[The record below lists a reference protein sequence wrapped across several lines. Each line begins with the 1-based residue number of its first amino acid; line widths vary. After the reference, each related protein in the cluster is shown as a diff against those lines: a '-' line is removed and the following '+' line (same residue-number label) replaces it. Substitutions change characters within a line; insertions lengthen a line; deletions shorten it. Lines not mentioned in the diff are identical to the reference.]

1 MFDKKWA
8 KSFQHFISVLTISCT
23 AHRASRTA
31 PTLSDQLFGFSAIKA
46 HLASKRVPRFTL
58 KVLMPEAQIK
68 ERGRRRWRGKK
79 RAMYSQ
85 YCSSMPHTPW
95 ESRRWKQLSEIKLPL
110 CYNAALSCLHWQI
123 SFLIP
128 CRTERHS
135 QQTPNYR
142 HTLLSGVQFLTQR
155 DYKRISLSNFF
166 FQWNFLVRINK
177 KKIQH

>member
-1 MFDKKWA
+1 
-8 KSFQHFISVLTISCT
+8 
-23 AHRASRTA
+23 
-31 PTLSDQLFGFSAIKA
+31 
-46 HLASKRVPRFTL
+46 
-58 KVLMPEAQIK
+58 MPEAQIK

-142 HTLLSGVQFLTQR
+142 HTLLSGCNFWLREIT
-155 DYKRISLSNFF
+155 KEFHSLIFF

-177 KKIQH
+177 NNPALTCRPGIKPPHWLTSPHTHTVVFPKKELRRALLCLFLAQWCALPRGALRNSP

>member
-1 MFDKKWA
+1 
-8 KSFQHFISVLTISCT
+8 
-23 AHRASRTA
+23 
-31 PTLSDQLFGFSAIKA
+31 
-46 HLASKRVPRFTL
+46 
-58 KVLMPEAQIK
+58 MPEAQIK

-95 ESRRWKQLSEIKLPL
+95 ESRRWKLSEIKLPL

-166 FQWNFLVRINK
+166 FPVKFSGSHKPPHWLTSPHTHTVVFPKKELRRSLLCLFLAQWCALPRGALRNSP
-177 KKIQH
+177 